1 MQSKTL
7 TANNYLFSFML
18 SCLIFG
24 FLAIGIASAS
34 STDARGGSWTDK
46 QYSVSGNWS
55 IEQRGDQHVI
65 VFDKSFDTKKGP
77 DLKILLSPKSIDI
90 VNGGNATDG
99 SVLVAALKNNQGAQ
113 EYVIPVGID
122 LNDYESLLIHCE
134 KFSVLWGGASL

>member
-7 TANNYLFSFML
+7 TANHYLFSFML

-65 VFDKSFDTKKGP
+65 VFYKSFNTKKGP
-77 DLKILLSPKSIDI
+77 DLKIFLSPKSIDTL
-90 VNGGNATDG
+90 NGG
-99 SVLVAALKNNQGAQ
+99 
-113 EYVIPVGID
+113 
-122 LNDYESLLIHCE
+122 
-134 KFSVLWGGASL
+134 